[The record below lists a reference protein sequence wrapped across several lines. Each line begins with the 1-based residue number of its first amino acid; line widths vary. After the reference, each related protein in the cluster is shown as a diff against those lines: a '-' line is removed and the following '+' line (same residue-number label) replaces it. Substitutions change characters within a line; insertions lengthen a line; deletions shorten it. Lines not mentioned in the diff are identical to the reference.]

1 MSEREFRSLLLKM
14 ISDLQEDSNKQIN
27 EVGESIQD
35 IDKNVSNMERNSARK
50 WKFRKITK

>member
-35 IDKNVSNMERNSARK
+35 IDKTSATWREIQQGNGNLEK
-50 WKFRKITK
+50 